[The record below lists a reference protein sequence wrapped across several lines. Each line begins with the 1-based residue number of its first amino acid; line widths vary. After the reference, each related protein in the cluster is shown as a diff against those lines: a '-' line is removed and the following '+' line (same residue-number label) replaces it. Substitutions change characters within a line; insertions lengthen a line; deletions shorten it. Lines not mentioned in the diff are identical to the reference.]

1 MTFSSQLRLLW
12 RRAAGSPGFTLVTLA
27 MLATGVGA
35 NVAIFTVVNA
45 VLLRPL
51 PVADSERLVILRHAA
66 PGLVQ
71 LDELPMS
78 DALYYLY
85 ASESRTLDGVAVMRD
100 GQASFTGPENPQRV
114 QAASV
119 SASFFDVMR
128 TRPRIGRAFTAAEDR
143 PGAGAVLVLSDGLW
157 RSRFGADP
165 DVVGRVVDVDG
176 AATEIV
182 GVMPAGF
189 AFSRP
194 PADLWL
200 PIRLDR
206 GAVQLGAFGMT
217 GVARIADGAT
227 LEQVRAEL
235 DALIS
240 NLVEVLPDQPAAP
253 VLASAG
259 LRPLVDPA
267 REVVVGDIEAML
279 WILLG
284 AVGFLLLVA
293 CANVANLHL
302 VRSEARHGEAAMR
315 AALGESRGRLVT
327 SVLTESVVLGMVGGL
342 LALPLALLA
351 VRLVVRFGPR
361 ALPRL
366 DEVSMDAWVLLF
378 GFAVS
383 VVAGLLF
390 GIVPAVRASAAAAK
404 GHMTAGARGGTA
416 GRERQLA
423 RRGLVVVQIS
433 LALTLLVGSG
443 LAVRSFG
450 RLAAVDPGFDPVDV
464 LTFGLSLPQRDY
476 GTPEARLVF
485 HRRLVERLRALPGA
499 VEATAAST
507 VPLGGESSGSGF
519 SIEGRPLAD
528 GDVPPVFRT
537 KLVSPGYFDTLRV
550 DLVEGRRFEPL
561 DGERDAS
568 VVIVSQ
574 SVASA
579 YWPGESALGKGVR
592 QGVPPEGEEQQWSRV
607 VGVVDDVH
615 ELALHED
622 PPEMV
627 YFPIPPG
634 GGGGVGDDSAV
645 PAAMRYAVRA
655 PNAATLAAGVR
666 EAVGGLDPTL
676 PIADVQ
682 TLETLVARARGERA
696 FVMVLLLIAAGLA
709 LLLGSVGLYGV
720 VSYTVAQRRR
730 EIAIRMAVGAR
741 LADVHRL
748 VLTEAGALA
757 LVGAALGVGAA
768 VALTRRLQA
777 LLFETSPLDPA
788 VFAAVSALLV
798 GVCLLASWLPARR
811 AARIDPMTALRV
823 E

>member
-1 MTFSSQLRLLW
+1 MTLSSQLRLLW
-12 RRAAGSPGFTLVTLA
+12 RRALGSPGFTLVSLA

-85 ASESRTLDGVAVMRD
+85 ASESRTLDGVAAIRD
-100 GQASFTGPENPQRV
+100 GQASFTGRENPQRV
-114 QAASV
+114 QAASI

-128 TRPRIGRAFTAAEDR
+128 TRPRIGRAFTAEEDR
-143 PGAGAVLVLSDGLW
+143 PGGAAVVVVSDGLW
-157 RSRFGADP
+157 RSRFGANP

-176 AATEIV
+176 AATEII

-200 PIRLDR
+200 PIRLDP
-206 GAVQLGAFGMT
+206 AATQLGAFGMT

-240 NLVEVLPDQPAAP
+240 NLVEILPDQPAAP

-267 REVVVGDIEAML
+267 REVVVGDIEAAL

-284 AVGFLLLVA
+284 AVGFLLLIA

-315 AALGESRGRLVT
+315 AALGESRARLVA
-327 SVLTESVVLGMVGGL
+327 SVLTESVALGVVGGL

-351 VRLVVRFGPR
+351 VRLVVRFGPQ

-366 DEVSMDAWVLLF
+366 DEISMDAWVLLF

-390 GIVPAVRASAAAAK
+390 GILPAVRASAAATAN
-404 GHMTAGARGGTA
+404 MTAGARGGTA
-416 GRERQLA
+416 GRERQFA

-476 GTPEARLVF
+476 GTPEARLGF

-499 VEATAAST
+499 VDATATST

-537 KLVSPGYFDTLRV
+537 KLVSHGYFDTLRV
-550 DLVEGRRFEPL
+550 ELVEGRPFDPL

-574 SVASA
+574 ALADA
-579 YWPGESALGKGVR
+579 YWPGESALGKGIR
-592 QGVPPEGEEQQWSRV
+592 QGVPPEGEEQVWSRV
-607 VGVVDDVH
+607 VGVVADVH
-615 ELALHED
+615 EIALHED

-627 YFPIPPG
+627 YYPIPPG
-634 GGGGVGDDSAV
+634 GGGGAGDEPLV

-655 PNAATLAAGVR
+655 ANAAALAPGVR
-666 EAVGGLDPTL
+666 EAVSELDPTL
-676 PIADVQ
+676 PIPEVG
-682 TLETLVARARGERA
+682 TLETLVALARGERA

-741 LADVHRL
+741 LADVRRL
-748 VLTEAGALA
+748 VLTEAGGLA

-777 LLFETSPLDPA
+777 LLFETSPLDPV
-788 VFAAVSALLV
+788 VFLAVSALLV